1 MSRRRTRNTRMTPA
15 RQRKKQF
22 FAEVNAR
29 GGRQRLQKFSM
40 YCGLF
45 LRFSLV
51 TALVCGVY
59 FGVTRGWSSLF
70 WQNPDYALQDI
81 TVKNSGSALTRDQV
95 IAASGVQ
102 VGKNILSYTL
112 SDIEAAVRKL
122 PQVGTRPE
130 DVTVNRYL
138 PNRLEIHIV
147 ERKPVAWV
155 VTKATPD
162 YLTNPNAYLVDAEG
176 AWFRPKQVLHEY
188 ETLPVISGV
197 VTDNLQPDQV
207 IRSAE
212 LLAALELIEKN
223 IKTPRFQARM
233 IDISRGYCMIVKDQS
248 GALITFGLDD
258 LDGQLARLDQARDA
272 EKNLSQQIATVNVM
286 LERNIPI
293 TWVPPLPPEET
304 DFPPKPV
311 DTAKPTTKDLKA
323 KQQKKPE
330 PKKVPAK
337 EPKKPNPDSGL
348 YKPFLL
354 RA

>member
-15 RQRKKQF
+15 HQRNKHL

-29 GGRQRLQKFSM
+29 GGRQRWEKFSM
-40 YCGLF
+40 WCGLF
-45 LRFSLV
+45 LRFSGV
-51 TALVCGVY
+51 SALVCGGY
-59 FGVTRGWSSLF
+59 FGVTRGWDSLF
-70 WQNPDYALQDI
+70 WRNPDYALQDV
-81 TVKNSGSALTRDQV
+81 TVKNPGSALTRDQV
-95 IAASGVQ
+95 IAASGVK
-102 VGKNILSYTL
+102 VGQNILSYNL
-112 SDIEAAVRKL
+112 SEIEAAVRRL
-122 PQVGTRPE
+122 PQVGNRPE

-155 VTKATPD
+155 VTKATAD
-162 YLTNPNAYLVDAEG
+162 YLSNPNAYLVDADA

-197 VTDNLQPDQV
+197 VTDNLQPGEA
-207 IRSAE
+207 IRSSE
-212 LLAALELIEKN
+212 LMAALALIQKN
-223 IKTPRFQARM
+223 RIPARS
-233 IDISRGYCMIVKDQS
+233 IDVSKGYCMVVKDQN

-258 LDGQLARLDQARDA
+258 LDSQLERLQQARDA
-272 EKNLSQQIATVNVM
+272 EKNLSQEIATVNVM
-286 LERNIPI
+286 LSRNIPI

-311 DTAKPTTKDLKA
+311 DSVKPTTKDLKA

-330 PKKVPAK
+330 PRK
-337 EPKKPNPDSGL
+337 EPKKEPKKANPDSGL

>member
-15 RQRKKQF
+15 HQRNKQL

-29 GGRQRLQKFSM
+29 GGRQRWEKFSM
-40 YCGLF
+40 WCGLF
-45 LRFSLV
+45 LRFSV
-51 TALVCGVY
+51 VSALVCGVY
-59 FGVTRGWSSLF
+59 FGITRGWDSLF
-70 WQNPDYALQDI
+70 WRNPDYALQDV
-81 TVKNSGSALTRDQV
+81 TVKNPGSALTRDQV
-95 IAASGVQ
+95 IAASGVK
-102 VGKNILSYTL
+102 VGQNILSYNL
-112 SDIEAAVRKL
+112 SEIEAAVRRL
-122 PQVGTRPE
+122 PQVGNRPE

-155 VTKATPD
+155 VTKATAD
-162 YLTNPNAYLVDAEG
+162 YLSNPNAYLVDADA

-197 VTDNLQPDQV
+197 VTDNLQPGEA
-207 IRSAE
+207 IRSSE
-212 LLAALELIEKN
+212 LMAALALIQKN
-223 IKTPRFQARM
+223 RIPARS
-233 IDISRGYCMIVKDQS
+233 IDVSKGYCMVVKDQN

-258 LDGQLARLDQARDA
+258 LESQLERLQQARDA
-272 EKNLSQQIATVNVM
+272 EKNLSQEIATVNVM
-286 LERNIPI
+286 LSRNIPI

-311 DTAKPTTKDLKA
+311 DSVKPTTKDLKA

-330 PKKVPAK
+330 PRK
-337 EPKKPNPDSGL
+337 EPKKEPKKANPDSGL

>member
-1 MSRRRTRNTRMTPA
+1 MTRRRTRNTRMTPA
-15 RQRKKQF
+15 KQRKKQF

-29 GGRQRLQKFSM
+29 GGRQRWAKFSM
-40 YCGLF
+40 YCGLC
-45 LRFSLV
+45 LRFTLV
-51 TALVCGVY
+51 TALVLGVY
-59 FGVTRGWSSLF
+59 FGITRGWSSLF

-81 TVKNSGSALTRDQV
+81 TVKNQGSALTRDQV
-95 IAASGVQ
+95 IAASGVEL
-102 VGKNILSYTL
+102 GKNILSYTL

-197 VTDNLQPDQV
+197 VTDNLQPSQI

-212 LLAALELIEKN
+212 LLAALALIQKN
-223 IKTPRFQARM
+223 EIPARS
-233 IDISRGYCMIVKDQS
+233 IDVSKGYCMIVKDQN
-248 GALITFGLDD
+248 GALITFGLDE
-258 LDGQLARLDQARDA
+258 LDSQLARLKQARDA

-311 DTAKPTTKDLKA
+311 DTAKPTSKDLKV

>member
-45 LRFSLV
+45 LRFTLVTSLV
-51 TALVCGVY
+51 VGVY
-59 FGVTRGWSSLF
+59 FGVTRGWNSLF
-70 WQNPDYALQDI
+70 WRNPDYALEDI
-81 TVKNSGSALTRDQV
+81 IVKNPGSALTRDQV
-95 IAASGVQ
+95 IAASGVTM
-102 VGKNILSYTL
+102 GENILSYDL
-112 SDIEAAVRKL
+112 SKIEAAVRTL
-122 PQVGTRPE
+122 PQVGARPE

-155 VTKATPD
+155 VTKAMPD
-162 YLTNPNAYLVDAEG
+162 YLSSSNAYLVDADA

-197 VTDNLQPDQV
+197 VTDNLQPGEA
-207 IRSAE
+207 IRSSE
-212 LLAALELIEKN
+212 LMAALALIQKN
-223 IKTPRFQARM
+223 EIPVRS
-233 IDISRGYCMIVKDQS
+233 IDVSKGYCMIVKDQN
-248 GALITFGLDD
+248 GTLITFGLDD
-258 LDGQLARLDQARDA
+258 LQSQLARLKQARDA
-272 EKNLSQQIATVNVM
+272 EKELSQQIATVNVM
-286 LERNIPI
+286 LARNIPI

-311 DTAKPTTKDLKA
+311 ETAKPTTKDLKA
-323 KQQKKPE
+323 KQQPKKPE
-330 PKKVPAK
+330 PKKVPVK